1 MAGPRGGLKRLLL
14 TALLALPLGGCQ
26 LGYFGHL
33 AAGQIEVL
41 RARQPI
47 DTLVAAPDT
56 DPALRTRL
64 EAVRDARAF
73 AVEALALPD
82 SGSFGSFVQLD
93 RAYVLWNVFAAPELS
108 LQPKQWCY
116 LFQGCLAYRGYY
128 DQTRARIEA
137 DRLDDEGF
145 DTYVS
150 GVPAYSTLG
159 WFDDPLLW
167 SMLYWDD
174 ATLIETVF
182 HELAHERFYAEGDTA
197 FNESYATFVGREGL
211 RRWRA
216 ERADAP
222 PTNIAQR
229 CRRADFVAL
238 VSDTR
243 ETLEAVYAQEAPD
256 AVKRTAKRAAI
267 DDLRARYRDM
277 RDRRWGGF
285 DGYDPW
291 FEAPINNAK
300 LLPVGL
306 YHRWVP
312 AFAALFAETGGDWT
326 RFHER
331 VESLA
336 ALAPEARSQRLEE
349 LDERTPPGVGA
360 DEAAADCTQADTPNS
375 VDPVDN

>member
-1 MAGPRGGLKRLLL
+1 M
-14 TALLALPLGGCQ
+14 
-26 LGYFGHL
+26 
-33 AAGQIEVL
+33 
-41 RARQPI
+41 
-47 DTLVAAPDT
+47 DT
-56 DPALRTRL
+56 
-64 EAVRDARAF
+64 
-73 AVEALALPD
+73 
-82 SGSFGSFVQLD
+82 
-93 RAYVLWNVFAAPELS
+93 
-108 LQPKQWCY
+108 
-116 LFQGCLAYRGYY
+116 
-128 DQTRARIEA
+128 
-137 DRLDDEGF
+137 
-145 DTYVS
+145 
-150 GVPAYSTLG
+150 
-159 WFDDPLLW
+159 
-167 SMLYWDD
+167 
-174 ATLIETVF
+174 
-182 HELAHERFYAEGDTA
+182 
-197 FNESYATFVGREGL
+197 
-211 RRWRA
+211 
-216 ERADAP
+216 
-222 PTNIAQR
+222 
-229 CRRADFVAL
+229 
-238 VSDTR
+238 
-243 ETLEAVYAQEAPD
+243 PD
-256 AVKRTAKRAAI
+256 AVKRAAKEAAI